1 MPKGYQGK
9 ILWVDLSNRKIEEL
23 EPGEETY
30 RNYLGGYGLGARFV
44 TERMPAG
51 TDPLGEKSVFG
62 MASGL
67 LTGTGALFSGRYMVF
82 GKSPLTG
89 GWGDANAGGYFSA
102 ELKGTGYDAVFF
114 QGISE
119 SPVYLWINQGKA
131 ELREARELWGRD
143 IVETEELIKKEL
155 GDPKIRVASIGPAGE
170 KLSRISGI
178 VNDKGRIAAR
188 SGLGAVMGS
197 KRLKAVA
204 VRGGQKVEIQNRKE
218 IAELNRKLMDKYDAK
233 ADPVKAKKNLQMLPQ
248 FGMVMYRFLS
258 FWNQHFPGID
268 RLIRKNEITL
278 RGLMNRANDS
288 IMPGFVPKTGF
299 QFMSQLGTPGLT
311 VPLSRF
317 GDTPVKNWKGVIG
330 EDFTLEEVDRL
341 GDKKVLSYE
350 REKFHCQSC
359 PVGCGGIV
367 DIRSGRFQGQEGHKP
382 EYETIAA
389 FGNMCLVSDVEA
401 VINLSELC
409 NRAGIDSISAGTTVA
424 FALECFERG
433 ILTEKDFEGIKP
445 SWGDARAV
453 EKILEKIINREGI
466 GELLADGVKVAA
478 EKIGR
483 GAEEFAVHAG
493 GQELPMHHPLLV
505 PSMGVAYL
513 VEPTPGRH
521 TISNLQYPRLMDLP
535 RKYPEAMS
543 QPLAPSFS
551 PARKIR
557 RTEGRVQATDSKFM
571 QVANS
576 AGLCLFGL
584 TLGGLP
590 VREWIQAATGWNI
603 SDREILTIGER
614 ILTLRRMFNCREGLR
629 IEDIRL
635 PKRVLGQT
643 PFRKGPLANLSL
655 DPDSRV
661 KAYCEE
667 LGWDPVTGEPSAEKV
682 KELGLGWAINS

>member
-9 ILWVDLSNRKIEEL
+9 ILWVDLSNRRMEEL
-23 EPGEETY
+23 EPGEATY
-30 RNYLGGYGLGARFV
+30 RDYLGGYGLGARFV
-44 TERMPAG
+44 TERMPAR

-62 MASGL
+62 LASGL
-67 LTGTGALFSGRYMVF
+67 LTGTGALFSGRYMAF

-89 GWGDANAGGYFSA
+89 GWGDSNAGGYFSA
-102 ELKGTGYDAVFF
+102 ELKGSGYDAVFF

-119 SPVYLWINQGKA
+119 TPVYLWINEGKA
-131 ELREARELWGRD
+131 EFREARELWGRD
-143 IVETEELIKKEL
+143 TVETEDLIKKEL
-155 GDPKIRVASIGPAGE
+155 GGPKVRVASIGPAGE
-170 KLSRISGI
+170 KVSRISGI

-204 VRGGQKVEIQNRKE
+204 VRGGKKVEVQDRKE
-218 IAELNRKLMDKYDAK
+218 IADLNRKLMEGYDPK
-233 ADPVKAKKNLQMLPQ
+233 ADKEKARKNLRMFPQ
-248 FGMVMYRFLS
+248 LGSVMFRTLS
-258 FWNQHFPGID
+258 FWNRHFPGLD
-268 RLIRKNEITL
+268 RLIRDNEIVF
-278 RGLMNRANDS
+278 RGISNRLNDS
-288 IMPGFVPKTGF
+288 LMPGMCRKAGF
-299 QFMSQLGTPGLT
+299 QFMSPLGTPGLT
-311 VPLSRF
+311 VPLSRM
-317 GDTPVKNWKGVIG
+317 GDTPVKNWKGVMG
-330 EDFTLEEVDRL
+330 EDFSFQEVNRL
-341 GDKKVLSYE
+341 GDQKVLSFE

-367 DIRSGRFQGQEGHKP
+367 EIKSGRFQGQEGHKP
-382 EYETIAA
+382 EYETIGA
-389 FGNMCLVSDVEA
+389 FGDMCLVSDVEA

-433 ILTEKDFEGIKP
+433 LLTEKDFDGIKP

-453 EKILEKIINREGI
+453 EQILEKIIHREGI
-466 GELLADGVKVAA
+466 GELLADGVKIAA

-513 VEPTPGRH
+513 AEPTPGRH
-521 TISNLQYPRLMDLP
+521 TISNLQYPRLLDLP

-543 QPLAPSFS
+543 PPISPSFS
-551 PARKIR
+551 PTRKIR
-557 RTEGRVQATDSKFM
+557 RAEARIQVTDSKYM

-576 AGLCLFGL
+576 SGLCLFGL

-590 VREWIQAATGWNI
+590 VREWIRAATGWNV
-603 SDREILTIGER
+603 SDREILKSGER
-614 ILTLRRMFNCREGLR
+614 ILTLRRIFNCREGLR
-629 IEDIRL
+629 MEDIRL
-635 PKRVLGQT
+635 PQRVLGR
-643 PFRKGPLANLSL
+643 PGFKKGPLANLSL
-655 DPDSRV
+655 DPAPRV

-682 KELGLGWAINS
+682 KELGLEWAVNK